1 MPQQQSGEGVA
12 FNNAMPVAAAPGYPY
27 AMTHPG
33 AAAGGQGM
41 SFIMQATQAVS
52 PYKPANYHVTPSP
65 QQHTYMPPV
74 HAYGYHYGNQGL
86 GVGAH
91 SPMTPSQRSS
101 FPTPAPVAP
110 SNSVATP
117 ATSGTKRSSAKGKK
131 SVTKSK
137 PAKKTKATKSTTKA
151 TKSATKQTKS
161 KAKKSNVAIYDR
173 AEKSLGNLAKAFM
186 DVFAD
191 KPIAPV
197 DPLADAPE
205 GSTLSI
211 DDVSDALQVERRRIY
226 DIINILESV
235 QIVTRSA
242 KNTYRWH
249 GEENLAVFFA
259 QSQQECFNNDPEEC
273 KRNGILKDNTYR
285 SDHDFVEDEFDEKKE
300 KSLGKISVNFI
311 RLFLLGNVSID
322 LTEVSDRIL
331 GSRTALNVP
340 EGHPKKAE
348 ADKRAAKALKT
359 KIRRLYDVANVLQS
373 IGVVAKKNS
382 GGSYSSSKTCP
393 CFKWTFRIHPK
404 NLSKFLAKHEESYPP
419 PRPGTGVSASAKKML
434 KNINQ
439 TGAVDESVMDDH
451 EDDLQYEEY

>member
-1 MPQQQSGEGVA
+1 
-12 FNNAMPVAAAPGYPY
+12 
-27 AMTHPG
+27 
-33 AAAGGQGM
+33 
-41 SFIMQATQAVS
+41 
-52 PYKPANYHVTPSP
+52 
-65 QQHTYMPPV
+65 MPPA
-74 HAYGYHYGNQGL
+74 HAYGYPYGQGL
-86 GVGAH
+86 GAGAH
-91 SPMTPSQRSS
+91 SPMPPSKRSS
-101 FPTPAPVAP
+101 HPTSMAAPVALTDP
-110 SNSVATP
+110 VTMSAP
-117 ATSGTKRSSAKGKK
+117 SGTKKSAAKGKK
-131 SVTKSK
+131 NATKSATKSK
-137 PAKKTKATKSTTKA
+137 PAKKAKATKSTTKV
-151 TKSATKQTKS
+151 TKSATKQIKA
-161 KAKKSNVAIYDR
+161 KAKKGNVEIYDR

-249 GEENLAVFFA
+249 GPENLAVFFA
-259 QSQQECFNNDPEEC
+259 QSQQECFNKNTEEC

-285 SDHDFVEDEFDEKKE
+285 SEFPLIEDEFDEKKE

-322 LTEVSDRIL
+322 LTDVSDRIL
-331 GSRTALNVP
+331 GSRTAVNVP

-373 IGVVAKKNS
+373 IGVVTKKNS

-393 CFKWTFRIHPK
+393 CFKWTFHIHPK
-404 NLSKFLAKHEESYPP
+404 NLPKFLAKHEESYPP
-419 PRPGTGVSASAKKML
+419 LPPPPPTGVSASAKKMI

-439 TGAVDESVMDDH
+439 SGAIDESAMDDY
-451 EDDLQYEEY
+451 EDDLQYEDY

>member
-1 MPQQQSGEGVA
+1 
-12 FNNAMPVAAAPGYPY
+12 
-27 AMTHPG
+27 
-33 AAAGGQGM
+33 
-41 SFIMQATQAVS
+41 
-52 PYKPANYHVTPSP
+52 
-65 QQHTYMPPV
+65 
-74 HAYGYHYGNQGL
+74 
-86 GVGAH
+86 
-91 SPMTPSQRSS
+91 MTPSQRSS

-110 SNSVATP
+110 SDSVATP

-249 GEENLAVFFA
+249 GEDNLAVFFA

-273 KRNGILKDNTYR
+273 KRNGILKENTYR